1 MSVARS
7 ETSDGVCT
15 VTLCD
20 TEHRNALGRQLIG
33 EMIAAFEA
41 AEADDD
47 VRVIVL
53 TNEGSAF
60 CAGANLSE
68 RSSSSTADA
77 PAAVSSPEHL
87 FGRLPPSPTP
97 SHRRTARDR
106 PAGEQGHDRAPG

>member
-47 VRVIVL
+47 VRVLVP

-60 CAGANLSE
+60 RAGDNLSH

-77 PAAVSSPEHL
+77 TERATSTNHTFARFPPRPQTSAGPGA
-87 FGRLPPSPTP
+87 GRTV
-97 SHRRTARDR
+97 
-106 PAGEQGHDRAPG
+106 

>member
-41 AEADDD
+41 AEAADY

-60 CAGANLSE
+60 CAGASLSE
-68 RSSSSTADA
+68 RSSSSTDAA
-77 PAAVSSPEHL
+77 PAAVSSTKHM
-87 FGRLPPSPTP
+87 FGRFARPPKP
-97 SHRRTARDR
+97 SETANPSCR
-106 PAGEQGHDRAPG
+106 E

>member
-68 RSSSSTADA
+68 RSSSSTDDA
-77 PAAVSSPEHL
+77 PAARSEERRVGKECVSTCRSRWSRYH
-87 FGRLPPSPTP
+87 
-97 SHRRTARDR
+97 
-106 PAGEQGHDRAPG
+106 